1 MPSAKISTW
10 RSGLSSPVMMPIR
23 PSTMVNSR
31 KAMDSSPGGLSSIQ
45 HSVAT
50 QKMTNIWDM

>member
-1 MPSAKISTW
+1 
-10 RSGLSSPVMMPIR
+10 
-23 PSTMVNSR
+23 MVNSR
-31 KAMDSSPGGLSSIQ
+31 KAMDSSPGGLRSIQ